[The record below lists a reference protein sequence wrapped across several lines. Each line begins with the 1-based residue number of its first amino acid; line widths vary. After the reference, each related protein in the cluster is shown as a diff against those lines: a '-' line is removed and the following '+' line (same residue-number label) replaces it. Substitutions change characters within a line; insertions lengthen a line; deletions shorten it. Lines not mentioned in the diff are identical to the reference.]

1 MNRLPALAVA
11 GFLAAVAAGC
21 GDGKGPPKPATTPQ
35 TFMQELAAGR
45 DHFSIVI
52 SGRLM
57 AEIYPCG

>member
-1 MNRLPALAVA
+1 MNRLRALAAA
-11 GFLAAVAAGC
+11 GLLAALAAGC
-21 GDGKGPPKPATTPQ
+21 GDGKGNPKPATTPQ
-35 TFMQELAAGR
+35 AFMQELAGRR